1 APSGAHPACSRNERT
16 GFACSSVHTYTAWKP
31 SSTRWS
37 TTACRRRLPCPRRV
51 SPGAMWNAKISAS
64 VPGHRSGS
72 WAGPNAANP
81 ATAPSSTATSSR
93 CRDVGGED
101 TAERHWAVNA
111 ARASAP
117 AISASTGSGRSAW
130 YISCHAATCTST
142 IASTSSARA
151 GRTKRCVDT
160 AGPLTRSPAP
170 DTVPIVPG
178 TPGHRETAGAAEPR
192 KTPESSIGV
201 CNENAAAWEY
211 QVVSIILR
219 VIVNAIALWA
229 AVLLVDGIEV
239 SADTTVSTIATYL
252 GIGALFGIVNAVIK
266 PIVKTVGCIFY
277 YVTLGLVA
285 LVVNALLLWL
295 TAWLAGVLGIP
306 FEIDGFWA
314 AFWGAIIVAIVSW
327 LLSLFVGKDDD

>member
-1 APSGAHPACSRNERT
+1 
-16 GFACSSVHTYTAWKP
+16 
-31 SSTRWS
+31 
-37 TTACRRRLPCPRRV
+37 
-51 SPGAMWNAKISAS
+51 
-64 VPGHRSGS
+64 
-72 WAGPNAANP
+72 
-81 ATAPSSTATSSR
+81 
-93 CRDVGGED
+93 
-101 TAERHWAVNA
+101 
-111 ARASAP
+111 
-117 AISASTGSGRSAW
+117 
-130 YISCHAATCTST
+130 
-142 IASTSSARA
+142 
-151 GRTKRCVDT
+151 
-160 AGPLTRSPAP
+160 
-170 DTVPIVPG
+170 
-178 TPGHRETAGAAEPR
+178 
-192 KTPESSIGV
+192 
-201 CNENAAAWEY
+201 
-211 QVVSIILR
+211 VSIILR